1 MWLQKTKRF
10 RNQKNNIIST
20 RFIKV
25 IVDEIYIENSRLK
38 KFNINKIIYKI
49 YMKLLKGFLNG
60 KINKIGLIRWI
71 LVMHKIWKG
80 HHT

>member
-20 RFIKV
+20 RFIIG

-38 KFNINKIIYKI
+38 KFNN
-49 YMKLLKGFLNG
+49 
-60 KINKIGLIRWI
+60 
-71 LVMHKIWKG
+71 
-80 HHT
+80 

>member
-1 MWLQKTKRF
+1 MWLQKTKLF

-20 RFIKV
+20 RFIIG

-49 YMKLLKGFLNG
+49 YMKLLKGFINW
-60 KINKIGLIRWI
+60 KIKKMGLIRWI
-71 LVMHKIWKG
+71 LVMRKIWMG